1 MRLYGKTWR
10 EIWRDIPLS
19 LRIVVVAGSLFLVF
33 SFLYLSTRAITAVI
47 MRPDAS
53 KGPIDIVGGG
63 GGNYFD
69 PAMAGDGQQHVLAY
83 MHMTNAN
90 NTVAPEIGLAL
101 STNNCKSWRWM
112 QDAFETKKESI
123 LAPDGRTEMATVE
136 TRYET
141 PALVYDAA
149 DKQAPWKLFAYRYAW
164 MGRVDFAQRYS
175 VIVMKTAP
183 RPEGPWSEEKWILSP
198 GADYPPPPYQSLVAG
213 QINPQNPALSGITSY
228 SRPSVVADRG
238 VLLMSLVAFRGSAE
252 IDRVILMASLDHGA
266 RWVYAGTLMDRGQ
279 LATGFAGNA
288 SFTRIAGA
296 SLLQQGARIYLAAV
310 LGDATTQALGTY
322 IIPLADPGKAQLARG
337 RDNTFAVTRY
347 IPRQSVQPTAQ
358 GGGYAAYDEKCPIG
372 IVTSEFSGLRNN
384 YQLFRTALSPSQ
396 E

>member
-1 MRLYGKTWR
+1 MRLYGKTWH

-19 LRIVVVAGSLFLVF
+19 LRIVVVTGSLFLVF
-33 SFLYLSTRAITAVI
+33 SFLYLMTRAVTAVI

-53 KGPIDIVGGG
+53 KGPIEIIGGG

-69 PAMAGDGQQHVLAY
+69 PAMAGAGSQHVLAY
-83 MHMTNAN
+83 MHMTNADN
-90 NTVAPEIGLAL
+90 SVAPEIGLAL
-101 STNNCKSWRWM
+101 STNDCKSWRWQ
-112 QDAFETKKESI
+112 QDIFETKKESV

-141 PALVYDAA
+141 PSIVYDKTDA
-149 DKQAPWKLFAYRYAW
+149 QAPWKIFAYRYAW

-175 VIVMKTAP
+175 VIVMKTAQ
-183 RPEGPWSEEKWILSP
+183 RPEGPWSNEQWILSP
-198 GADYPPPPYQSLVAG
+198 GPDYPPQPYQGLVAG
-213 QINPQNPALSGITSY
+213 HINAQNPALSGITSY
-228 SRPSVVADRG
+228 SRPSVVADG
-238 VLLMSLVAFRGSAE
+238 SVLLMSLTAFRNSAD
-252 IDRVILMASLDHGA
+252 IDRVILMASLDHGR
-266 RWVYAGTLMDRGQ
+266 RWVYAGTLLEQAQ
-279 LATGFAGNA
+279 LAGGFAGNA

-296 SLLQQGARIYLAAV
+296 SLLRQGQRIYLAAV

-322 IIPLADPGKAQLARG
+322 LIPLADPAKGQLARG
-337 RDNTFAVTRY
+337 KDNTFAVTRY

-358 GGGYAAYDEKCPIG
+358 GGGYAAYDETCPIG